1 MANRR
6 YGVTGDIDQYSFSLA
21 GRYIAVGAIDTPL
34 PSIVQPIDDLA
45 MPAGWTNLGP
55 TENGEVTMNLSLTV
69 EDINTGVV
77 ATSRRK
83 IITEQ
88 TGTIESVLHIYTPE
102 NFRDSFG
109 VDITTTPSTSLNRE
123 MVNLWLGGT
132 LGDIIACMIVED
144 FDIDL
149 VDDPGDESYEQVIF
163 YSPRIQKNGDVDLSR
178 KIGRTPAVNF
188 NYGLLGFTNAGAAGR
203 TVLIQQRWLKAA

>member
-123 MVNLWLGGT
+123 MVN
-132 LGDIIACMIVED
+132 
-144 FDIDL
+144 
-149 VDDPGDESYEQVIF
+149 DPGDESYEQVIF